1 MKQPDLEIDLLRT
14 LVAVAETGSFTSA
27 GEVLGRTQSAISQQ
41 IRRLEGIVGKS
52 LYNRTSRAVV
62 LSADGELLLAHAFAI
77 IARND
82 ETLRIMTAPP
92 IEGRMRLGVAE
103 DFIPR
108 QLPVLLSRFGKAHP
122 QVRLELMTG
131 LSTMLVEK
139 LNAGE
144 LDLVIAKR
152 DAQPQTGRVIWRE
165 KLVWIASPE
174 FRPDVNGTMPLVALP
189 APCSYRRIM
198 LDVLRA
204 AQLPWRISC
213 TVHSIMGLQAAVIGN
228 LGLSVLGRS
237 FLGPGLVEAPES
249 LALPA
254 MPDTEIA
261 VFGEETARLDLAD
274 CLVKFLTDALEGL
287 TGSGRPLPME
297 IVGQICA
304 CKTLP

>member
-14 LVAVAETGSFTSA
+14 FVTVAETGSFTSA
-27 GEVLGRTQSAISQQ
+27 GDILARTQSAISQQ

-52 LYNRTSRAVV
+52 LFNRTSRAVV

-152 DAQPQTGRVIWRE
+152 DAQPQAGRVIWRE

-174 FRPDVNGTMPLVALP
+174 FRPDVNGTLPLVALP

-204 AQLPWRISC
+204 AQMPWRVSC

-237 FLGPGLVEAPES
+237 FLGPGLVEVPEA

-274 CLVKFLTDALEGL
+274 CLVKFLTDALKGL
-287 TGSGRPLPME
+287 AESGRPLPME
-297 IVGQICA
+297 IIGQICA

>member
-14 LVAVAETGSFTSA
+14 FVTVAETGSFTSA
-27 GEVLGRTQSAISQQ
+27 GGILARTQSAISQQ
-41 IRRLEGIVGKS
+41 IRRLEDIVGKS
-52 LYNRTSRAVV
+52 LFKRTSRAVM
-62 LSADGELLLAHAFAI
+62 LSADGELLLAHAYAI

-82 ETLRIMTAPP
+82 EILRIMTAPP
-92 IEGRMRLGVAE
+92 LEGRMRLGVAE

-131 LSTMLVEK
+131 LSTVLVEK

-144 LDLVIAKR
+144 LDMVIAKR
-152 DAQPQTGRVIWRE
+152 DAQPQKGRVIWHE

-174 FRPDVNGTMPLVALP
+174 FRPDVNGTLPLVALP

-204 AQLPWRISC
+204 AQLPWRVSC

-237 FLGPGLVEAPES
+237 FLGPGLVEVPES

>member
-14 LVAVAETGSFTSA
+14 FVAVAETGSFTSA
-27 GEVLGRTQSAISQQ
+27 GDILGRTQSAISQQ

-52 LYNRTSRAVV
+52 LFNRTSRAVV
-62 LSADGELLLAHAFAI
+62 LSADGELLLAHAYAI

-82 ETLRIMTAPP
+82 EALRLMTAPP
-92 IEGRMRLGVAE
+92 IEGFLRLGVAE

-122 QVRLELMTG
+122 QVRLDLMTG

-139 LNAGE
+139 LNAGD

-152 DAQPQTGRVIWRE
+152 DAQPHTGRVIWRE
-165 KLVWIASPE
+165 KLVWIASPD
-174 FRPDVNGTMPLVALP
+174 FRPDVNGTLSLVALP
-189 APCSYRRIM
+189 VPCSYRRIM

-261 VFGEETARLDLAD
+261 VFGEEATRLDLAD

-304 CKTLP
+304 CKTLS